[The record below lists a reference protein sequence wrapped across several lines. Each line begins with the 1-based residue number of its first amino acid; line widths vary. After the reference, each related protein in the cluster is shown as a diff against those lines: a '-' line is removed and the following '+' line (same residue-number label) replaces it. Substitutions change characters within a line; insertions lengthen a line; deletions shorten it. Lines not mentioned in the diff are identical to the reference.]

1 MEFWELVKS
10 RKSIRSF
17 DNDKTVSKELITK
30 VLEAATFAPSNC
42 NQQLWNFVVID
53 DDLVKEELISK
64 ASSNTMFRKAPIL
77 ICVSYD
83 GWDYKE
89 AIQGAALAVGN
100 ILLAATNEGLGSW
113 PVNSYGSDSAVKE
126 VLGIP
131 NTDIICCFVALGFP
145 DERAQIAPLVPRRP
159 VKETIHWKKFSDIRP
174 VAPFVYDPDRWSI
187 ENIKDHQRYYC
198 RKTFLGKEM
207 DISSDEERNLARD
220 AIKKSVSPISDIL
233 SYDGSYLRDFPN
245 KDVATYDL
253 IDETREYSEA
263 AKKIDNLSGISHHL
277 LDDGIRKSMTITML
291 YKLERIPQDFAKK
304 IFLKSFEALEKNGE
318 FIIVARKRNIFLSIF
333 YLIIKLFIGKEIRKT
348 GIYNFFGPY
357 KPISLS
363 KTLKDLKKSGFQE
376 IHWNGYFIFPPF
388 YEQVYQMLLQYIASE
403 GSSYLHRQKRINFI
417 TKLLSIIVKMQKN
430 LRFGIFGSVVV
441 IRAKK

>member
-1 MEFWELVKS
+1 MEFWDLVQT
-10 RKSIRSF
+10 RKTIRSF
-17 DNDKTVSKELITK
+17 DNTKKVPKELITK
-30 VLEAATFAPSNC
+30 VLKAATFAPSNC
-42 NQQLWNFVVID
+42 NQQLWNFVVIE
-53 DDLVKEELISK
+53 DDLIKENLISQ

-89 AIQGAALAVGN
+89 AIQGASLAVGN

-113 PVNSYGSDSAVKE
+113 PVNSYGSDSAVKK

-131 NTDIICCFVALGFP
+131 NTDTICCFVALGFP
-145 DERAQIAPLVPRRP
+145 DERAENAPLVPRRP
-159 VKETIHWKKFSDIRP
+159 VEETIHWKNFSHIRP
-174 VAPFVYDPDRWSI
+174 VAPFVYDPDVWSI
-187 ENIKDHQRYYC
+187 ENIIDHQRYYC

-207 DISSDEERNLARD
+207 DISSDEERNLARE
-220 AIKKSVSPISDIL
+220 AIKECPSPISDIL
-233 SYDGSYLRDFPN
+233 SYDGSYLRDFPSG
-245 KDVATYDL
+245 DIATYDL
-253 IDETREYSEA
+253 IEETREYSEA
-263 AKKIDNLSGISHHL
+263 AKKIDNLSGISHYL
-277 LDDGIRKSMTITML
+277 LDNGIRRSKTITML
-291 YKLERIPQDFAKK
+291 YKLERIPKDFAKK
-304 IFLKSFEALEKNGE
+304 IFLKSFDALESDGE
-318 FIIVARKRNIFLSIF
+318 FIIVARKKNIFLSIF

-363 KTLKDLKKSGFQE
+363 KTLIDLKKSGFKE
-376 IHWNGYFIFPPF
+376 IHWKGYYVFPPF

-417 TKLLSIIVKMQKN
+417 TKLLSLIVKIQKN
-430 LRFGIFGSVVV
+430 LRFGFFGSVVV